1 MIIESL
7 KIKNFKVYQNAE
19 VKDLP
24 NLCVFLGA
32 NGSGKST
39 LFDVFG
45 FLSDALKENV
55 TKALDDRGG
64 YAEVHSRD
72 AQGDIEIEIKFRN
85 KAKEPIVTYK
95 LSVGLDKNNR
105 PIVSQEELSY
115 RRGQWGRPYKF
126 LNFQAGKG
134 TAIINE
140 EDFAKDKQD
149 FEDKRE
155 EQELESP
162 DILAIKGLGQFQ
174 RFKTISAFRRLLE
187 NWYVADFTIAKTKNT
202 SSKAVVAA
210 HLSSD
215 GDNLSQVTKYM
226 HDRYP
231 EIFRIVLEKMR
242 QRIPGINSVEAHK
255 TTDNRIVLR
264 FNDSHFKDPF
274 LSQYVSDGTMKMFAY
289 LILLHDPD
297 PHPLVCIEEPE
308 NYLHHELL
316 PELAE
321 ELRMY
326 ANKGGQVFVSSHAPD
341 FVNALALDEVF
352 WLVKT
357 KGYTQIKRASDFANI
372 KALVDAGD
380 KLGELW
386 RQGYFEG
393 SGVKY

>member
-1 MIIESL
+1 
-7 KIKNFKVYQNAE
+7 
-19 VKDLP
+19 
-24 NLCVFLGA
+24 
-32 NGSGKST
+32 
-39 LFDVFG
+39 
-45 FLSDALKENV
+45 
-55 TKALDDRGG
+55 
-64 YAEVHSRD
+64 
-72 AQGDIEIEIKFRN
+72 
-85 KAKEPIVTYK
+85 
-95 LSVGLDKNNR
+95 
-105 PIVSQEELSY
+105 
-115 RRGQWGRPYKF
+115 